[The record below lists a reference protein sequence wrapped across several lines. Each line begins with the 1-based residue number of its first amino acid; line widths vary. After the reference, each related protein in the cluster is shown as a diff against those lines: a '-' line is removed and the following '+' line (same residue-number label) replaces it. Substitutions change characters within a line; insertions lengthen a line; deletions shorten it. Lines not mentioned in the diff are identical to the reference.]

1 MNFFKNLK
9 KRSASTSKA
18 AQSQQSVM
26 KVPSSG
32 FIAANNAN
40 FDSNKHQ
47 ASK

>member
-40 FDSNKHQ
+40 AFDFNKQ
-47 ASK
+47 